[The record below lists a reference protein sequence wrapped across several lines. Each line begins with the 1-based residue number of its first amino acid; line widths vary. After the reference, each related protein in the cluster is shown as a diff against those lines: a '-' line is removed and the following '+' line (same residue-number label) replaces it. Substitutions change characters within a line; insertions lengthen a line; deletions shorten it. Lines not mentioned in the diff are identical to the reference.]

1 MGRRINTTFRWALL
15 IAHIVIGLFA
25 FLLLAGEDTP
35 NATTP
40 VRYWLLLKSTAGA
53 LLYAVYRCGKWLY
66 SRGLLPE
73 YIDEIIKEED

>member
-1 MGRRINTTFRWALL
+1 MNRIKTYLQW
-15 IAHIVIGLFA
+15 IAAFILAAAGLCA

-40 VRYWLLLKSTAGA
+40 VRHWLLLKSTAGA